1 VVARYERSKK
11 GISVP
16 AYDHRAG
23 GRHSIRVDVEK
34 LWKLRV
40 NQGFT
45 QRELA
50 RKAGISNA
58 TLSKIEHGR
67 SPRPPTLKKLAD
79 VLGVEPVDLLLRR

>member
-1 VVARYERSKK
+1 MGVR
-11 GISVP
+11 

-23 GRHSIRVDVEK
+23 GQHSIKVDVEK

-40 NQGFT
+40 NQGLT
-45 QRELA
+45 QRQLA

-67 SPRPPTLKKLAD
+67 STRPPTLKKLAD
-79 VLGVEPVDLLLRR
+79 VLGVKSVDLLLRR